1 MCFTYSLLFF
11 AYFVLGFFRG
21 FGGLWRGKY
30 FGKLGVEVK
39 NTTNGAMRPFM
50 DVIDE
55 VAVKWKTFTS
65 TQREEFLSGFGM
77 HHASRLGAFIG
88 ANSEFHKAKDQVI
101 PNTPA
106 DSAQKEYERVTDTF
120 NNKWQSMMTSIKALT
135 QTIFTPLMKALQPII
150 QGITKVSEVLRN
162 MTMNNEGLATLVSGF
177 ITLSTVAVLAVGGAM
192 LLSGA
197 LFKLNGLFVA
207 GAFKTNIFTKAL
219 EAVRITMRNLYVPSK
234 QQEQCRSTAAAA
246 DGNAACQL
254 REGREQ

>member
-1 MCFTYSLLFF
+1 MNTMMNRY
-11 AYFVLGFFRG
+11 VKDG
-21 FGGLWRGKY
+21 GKY

-39 NTTNGAMRPFM
+39 NAAGEMRPFM

-55 VAVKWKTFTS
+55 VAVKWKTLTS

-135 QTIFTPLMKALQPII
+135 QTVFTPLMKALQPII

-177 ITLSTVAVLAVGGAM
+177 ITLSTV
-192 LLSGA
+192 
-197 LFKLNGLFVA
+197 
-207 GAFKTNIFTKAL
+207 
-219 EAVRITMRNLYVPSK
+219 R
-234 QQEQCRSTAAAA
+234 QCRVGRRMIRCSSTYLLWQKPATTIPFSVCASAKHSLSPTFTSWW
-246 DGNAACQL
+246 NRPLCQA
-254 REGREQ
+254 